1 MDIDDRVKAVAAKQ
15 GEQEQEIRQ
24 VRLEAATHREDQ
36 SKAQLASILKS
47 LDALS
52 DEIDSLRG
60 VISAHEESYRQLSE
74 MPATDL
80 RELQKMQIT
89 NFLRSD
95 KTTEQSK
102 VRRFKNL
109 RDEAIRL
116 ASATIP
122 QTHLGEYQLR
132 TNDIL

>member
-36 SKAQLASILKS
+36 NKAQLASILKS

-80 RELQKMQIT
+80 RELQKMQMVS
-89 NFLRSD
+89 L
-95 KTTEQSK
+95 
-102 VRRFKNL
+102 
-109 RDEAIRL
+109 
-116 ASATIP
+116 
-122 QTHLGEYQLR
+122 
-132 TNDIL
+132 ILLWLLN